1 MKLFRMTL
9 FMLLLTSCNANIQKK
24 EIKMNLNT
32 QSFTEGT
39 VGMIG
44 EHKVMF
50 SNIMIQDYTLEDGT
64 GQEGPAASLSLPN
77 TKEWVVVGAG
87 STFLLDGK
95 KYEVFEITEN
105 DPFGEIIVKLHQNTQ
120 SFTEGTVGMIGEHK
134 VMFSNIMIQD
144 YKLEDGTTQE
154 GPAAS
159 LSLPNTKEWVVVG
172 AGSTFLLDG
181 KKYVVV
187 EITEDDPFGKII
199 VKI

>member
-1 MKLFRMTL
+1 
-9 FMLLLTSCNANIQKK
+9 
-24 EIKMNLNT
+24 MNLNT

-95 KYEVFEITEN
+95 KY
-105 DPFGEIIVKLHQNTQ
+105 
-120 SFTEGTVGMIGEHK
+120 
-134 VMFSNIMIQD
+134 
-144 YKLEDGTTQE
+144 
-154 GPAAS
+154 
-159 LSLPNTKEWVVVG
+159 
-172 AGSTFLLDG
+172 
-181 KKYVVV
+181 VVV

-199 VKI
+199 VKN

>member
-1 MKLFRMTL
+1 MKQLFFVL
-9 FMLLLTSCNANIQKK
+9 VFFIFFVSCNADRQKK
-24 EIKMNLNT
+24 EIKMNL
-32 QSFTEGT
+32 
-39 VGMIG
+39 
-44 EHKVMF
+44 
-50 SNIMIQDYTLEDGT
+50 
-64 GQEGPAASLSLPN
+64 
-77 TKEWVVVGAG
+77 
-87 STFLLDGK
+87 
-95 KYEVFEITEN
+95 
-105 DPFGEIIVKLHQNTQ
+105 NTQ

-181 KKYVVV
+181 KKYEVV

>member
-95 KYEVFEITEN
+95 KY
-105 DPFGEIIVKLHQNTQ
+105 
-120 SFTEGTVGMIGEHK
+120 
-134 VMFSNIMIQD
+134 
-144 YKLEDGTTQE
+144 
-154 GPAAS
+154 
-159 LSLPNTKEWVVVG
+159 
-172 AGSTFLLDG
+172 
-181 KKYVVV
+181 VVV